1 MHPERIR
8 QALRFYF
15 VTDDGAG
22 DLLDQVRC
30 ALMGGA
36 TLIQYRHKQF
46 TTQDLPAVQ
55 ALAAL
60 CRANNVPLVVNDNI
74 LLAKSV
80 GADGVHLG
88 QDDENPALARE
99 ILGHQ
104 AIVGVS
110 VSTLDELGRTDLAP
124 CDYIGTGPVF
134 ATGTK
139 ADAKAV
145 IGLSGLGRVIALAPK
160 PVVAIGGIGIKTA
173 RGCLDAGAAGVAV
186 ISAVSRAADRLA
198 AARALGKACGAAP
211 RAVLAR
217 PWRDEFGMIRKIVEA
232 GARGRTLDALIEA
245 PGDDTCLMKSLARPV
260 LTTDC
265 HREGVHFR
273 RDWQT
278 LPEIGFKAVVATLS
292 DLAAAYARPLALFV
306 NLALPLDSTEAD
318 AVALYDGIGK
328 ALELYRV
335 ALGGGNVSRGSE
347 LTLDLFAVGEGR
359 AGLFPTRRSARV
371 GDLLCATG
379 PPGLSRAGLC
389 CLRAGDSRFTDL
401 IEAFKR
407 PQARFDAAAVLA
419 EAGVQC
425 VIDISDGLAGDA
437 RHIAEASGVSVEL
450 DIDRSC
456 LAPALVGFCERYG
469 FDPVDF
475 ALAGGEDYEL
485 LFACPEKTFAA
496 LAPRLPGA
504 LRVGRCLARAETP
517 LVGRASRIVSYQ
529 HGSGEDRP
537 PAPRSWLR

>member
-15 VTDDGAG
+15 ISDEGAA
-22 DLLDQVRC
+22 DPLDQVRC

-46 TTQDLPAVQ
+46 TTRDLPAVQ
-55 ALAAL
+55 AVAAL

-74 LLAKSV
+74 LLAKAV

-110 VSTLDELGRTDLAP
+110 VSTLDELGRTDLVP

-145 IGLSGLGRVIALAPK
+145 IGLSGLERVTALASI
-160 PVVAIGGIGIKTA
+160 PVVAIGGIGIERA
-173 RGCLDAGAAGVAV
+173 RSCFAAGAAGVAV

-198 AARALGKACGAAP
+198 AANDLGKICGAAP
-211 RAVLAR
+211 RTALAR
-217 PWRDEFGMIRKIVEA
+217 PWQDEFGLIRKIVAA
-232 GARGRTLDALIEA
+232 GTRGQNADALIEA
-245 PGDDTCLMKSLARPV
+245 PGDDTCLMKALSRPV

-265 HREGVHFR
+265 HRDGVHFR

-292 DLAAAYARPLALFV
+292 DLAAAYARPLVIFV
-306 NLALPLDSTEAD
+306 NLTLPPDSAETD
-318 AVALYDGIGK
+318 AVALYDGIGE
-328 ALELYRV
+328 ALEHYRV
-335 ALGGGNVSRGSE
+335 ALGGGNVSRGRD
-347 LTLDLFAVGEGR
+347 LAVDLFAVGEGR
-359 AGLFPTRRSARV
+359 IDLFPTRRSARV

-379 PPGLSRAGLC
+379 PLGLARAGLH
-389 CLRAGDSRFTDL
+389 CLAAGDGRFAGL

-419 EAGVQC
+419 GSGVRC
-425 VIDISDGLAGDA
+425 VMDISDGPAGDTC
-437 RHIAEASGVSVEL
+437 HIAEASGVSVEL
-450 DIDRSC
+450 DMDRSC
-456 LAPALVGFCERYG
+456 LAPALVGFCDHYG

-504 LRVGRCLARAETP
+504 VRVGRCLAQGETP
-517 LVGRASRIVSYQ
+517 LVGRASRLASYQ
-529 HGSGEDRP
+529 HGSGEDRSP
-537 PAPRSWLR
+537 GLRSWLR